1 MCRCAIKKLLSLSLT
16 PLNNAKHHCRTELNN
31 CVCVGDASTMLAAV
45 INNTDVWARPSSL
58 ETDAI
63 KLKIQHTVWSGLN
76 RGRITFR

>member
-1 MCRCAIKKLLSLSLT
+1 
-16 PLNNAKHHCRTELNN
+16 
-31 CVCVGDASTMLAAV
+31 MLAAV